1 MHACSDTAFSAGC
14 GFTIAIAA
22 RNPSYEIPQI
32 PTRPLFFA
40 TFFTSHSIV
49 S

>member
-14 GFTIAIAA
+14 GFTIPIVT
-22 RNPSYEIPQI
+22 RYPGYEIPFI
-32 PTRPLFFA
+32 PTRPLLFG
-40 TFFTSHSIV
+40 TFFISHSIV